1 MRPFR
6 IDTSQ
11 HSIFHISP
19 LIMNIYLSRV
29 SSNARLRLSGYLADG
44 TTALGVRWEHFYF
57 VCTYFRMRKIC
68 CALRLLTRSKYFSR
82 NILFS
87 RKIVF
92 CIRRYYK
99 LPLRDVV
106 RLKSRES
113 CTCVALPTKTQ
124 KLGPNYAKIQI
135 WNHFYP
141 LLKLCSISRSST
153 ITPARQLICIPPPC
167 DGVSGALTAVW
178 QIGSSFGYLEA
189 PPQCR

>member
-1 MRPFR
+1 MHACASPVTSRTGPPHLGCAGNIFILFVR
-6 IDTSQ
+6 IS
-11 HSIFHISP
+11 
-19 LIMNIYLSRV
+19 
-29 SSNARLRLSGYLADG
+29 
-44 TTALGVRWEHFYF
+44 
-57 VCTYFRMRKIC
+57 VCE
-68 CALRLLTRSKYFSR
+68 LRLLTRSKYFSR

-124 KLGPNYAKIQI
+124 KLGPNYAKTQI
-135 WNHFYP
+135 WDHLYP
-141 LLKLCSISRSST
+141 LLKLCTISRSST

-189 PPQCR
+189 PRQCR